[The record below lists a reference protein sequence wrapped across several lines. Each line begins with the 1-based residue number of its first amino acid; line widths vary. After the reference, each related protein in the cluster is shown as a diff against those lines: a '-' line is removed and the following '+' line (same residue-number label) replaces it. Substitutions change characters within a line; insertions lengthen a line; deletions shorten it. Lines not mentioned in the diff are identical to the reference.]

1 MSARA
6 TARARALGA
15 EILDLEGEA
24 REGPGPLRGWAISI
38 KDNIAV
44 SGHPTTAGCQALAGL
59 MLEEGAAVGRLRAA
73 GARITA
79 KTNLHELAFGIT
91 GDNPRYGTVGNPFAP
106 GHIAGGSSSGGAVF
120 VAVGASRAALVTDTG
135 GSARI
140 PAAFCGV
147 VGFRPSTGRVPADGM
162 VTLSPSR
169 DTIGIIAGSVADVA
183 AVDAVLALDAASPS
197 PRTAPRL
204 GVIPPESFG
213 LSDYAAAAPA
223 FAAALARLEAAGFT
237 LVPVDATAAVAA
249 DAAIGLTIAG
259 FETARSLDALA
270 RARLGLTLS
279 SLTAAIES
287 PDVQALVGHQAGPE
301 ATPEALWHQALATG
315 LPALRHAYAALFEA
329 GLDAL
334 VCPTVVDT
342 APARATGAEAS
353 DIAALI
359 AQFLRLTTLTRAD
372 SMAGL
377 PSISL
382 PMGLAGGL
390 PLGLQLIGSAG
401 QDRALLALA
410 QRAEA
415 ALPPRPHPPEGASP

>member
-1 MSARA
+1 MSTHA

-24 REGPGPLRGWAISI
+24 GEGPGPLSGWAISI

-44 SGHPTTAGCQALAGL
+44 SGHPTTAGCHALAGL
-59 MLEEGAAVGRLRAA
+59 MLEEGEAVRRVRAA

-91 GDNPRYGTVGNPFAP
+91 GDNPRYGIVGNPFAP
-106 GHIAGGSSSGGAVF
+106 DHIAGGSSSGGAVF
-120 VAVGASRAALVTDTG
+120 VALGANRAALVTDTG

-147 VGFRPSTGRVPADGM
+147 VGFRPSTGRVPADGV

-169 DTIGIIAGSVADVA
+169 DTIGIIAGSVADIA
-183 AVDAVLALDAASPS
+183 AIDAVMALDAVSPS
-197 PRTAPRL
+197 LKAAPRL
-204 GVIPPESFG
+204 GVITPESFG

-223 FAAALARLEAAGFT
+223 FDEALARLEAAGFT
-237 LVPVDATAAVAA
+237 LVSVDAAAAVVA

-270 RARLGLTLS
+270 RSRLGLDLS
-279 SLTAAIES
+279 SLTPMIES
-287 PDVQALVGHQAGPE
+287 PDVQALVGHEAGPE
-301 ATPEALWHQALATG
+301 ATPETTWQEAVATG
-315 LPALRHAYAALFEA
+315 LPALRQAYAALFA
-329 GLDAL
+329 DGLDAL
-334 VCPTVVDT
+334 VCPTVIDT
-342 APARATGAEAS
+342 APPRATGA
-353 DIAALI
+353 AAADVAAMI

-390 PLGLQLIGSAG
+390 PLGLQLIGAAG

-415 ALPPRPHPPEGASP
+415 ALPPRPHPPEGVSP

>member
-1 MSARA
+1 MSTDA

-15 EILDLEGEA
+15 EILNLEGEA

-38 KDNIAV
+38 KDNIAL
-44 SGHPTTAGCQALAGL
+44 SGHPTTAGCNAFARL
-59 MLEEGAAVGRLRAA
+59 MLEEGEAVRRVRAA

-79 KTNLHELAFGIT
+79 KTNLHELAFGVT
-91 GDNPRYGTVGNPFAP
+91 GDNPRYGKVGNPFAP
-106 GHIAGGSSSGGAVF
+106 DHIAGGSSSGGAVF
-120 VAVGASRAALVTDTG
+120 VALGASRAALVTDTG

-147 VGFRPSTGRVPADGM
+147 VGFRPSTGRIPADGV

-169 DTIGIIAGSVADVA
+169 DTIGIIAGSVADIA
-183 AVDAVLALDAASPS
+183 AVDAVISLDAASPPS
-197 PRTAPRL
+197 SAAPRL
-204 GVIPPESFG
+204 GVITPESFG

-223 FAAALARLEAAGFT
+223 FAVSLTRLEAAGFK

-259 FETARSLDALA
+259 FETAQSLDALA
-270 RARLGLTLS
+270 RTRLGLDLS
-279 SLTAAIES
+279 SLVAMIES
-287 PDVQALVGHQAGPE
+287 PDVQALVGREAGPE
-301 ATPEALWHQALATG
+301 ATPEANWQEAVTIG
-315 LPALRHAYAALFEA
+315 LPALRRAYAALFA
-329 GLDAL
+329 TGLDAL
-334 VCPTVVDT
+334 VCPTVIDT
-342 APARATGAEAS
+342 APPRDTGAQTG
-353 DIAALI
+353 DVAALI

-390 PLGLQLIGSAG
+390 PTALQLIGGAG
-401 QDRALLALA
+401 EDRALLALA

-415 ALPPRPHPPEGASP
+415 ALPPRPHPPKGDLP